1 MYKISYKGS
10 LRKSRSLLPQRPKA
24 TRSCSWLTAVR
35 AAMALTNT
43 CKTPV
48 DPEVAVHQIRICLTS
63 CNCEASGEGM
73 CWPDQRPEEKNLK
86 SEGMCSDAYQDPENS
101 YKENPL

>member
-1 MYKISYKGS
+1 M
-10 LRKSRSLLPQRPKA
+10 
-24 TRSCSWLTAVR
+24 AV
-35 AAMALTNT
+35 TDT

-73 CWPDQRPEEKNLK
+73 SCPDQRPEEKNLK

-101 YKENPL
+101 CKENSLW